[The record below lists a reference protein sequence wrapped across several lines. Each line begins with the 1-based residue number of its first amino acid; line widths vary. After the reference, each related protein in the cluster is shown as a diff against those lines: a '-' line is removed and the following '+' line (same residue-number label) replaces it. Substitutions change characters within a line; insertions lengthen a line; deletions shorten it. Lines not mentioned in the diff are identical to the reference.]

1 MLKNLFVSLILI
13 SSLSTLVSAQ
23 TTDAEKKEKEAKL
36 QEKAVAFLRETS
48 SEIMNLRTPENRIG
62 FNAELANLMWFHD
75 EKEARVMFNSVTND
89 FRQLVIQL
97 DAQINTVKFD
107 EENSE
112 MYSVPFLPNASQQA
126 QIYRKFSKAMGVRQS
141 IASALS
147 EHDAFLAYSFYNDT
161 ATAITNPKFRK
172 QVEERDKYFEMQ
184 LLQKVAEQD
193 AAKGLEFGRKSLAKG
208 VNNSHIELLKKIYDK
223 DADSGAAFGEEI
235 VRKLKSDNDGE
246 NIYLFSSILNLGLE
260 NRKAI
265 KDKPTQK
272 PIFSDQDL
280 RDTAETAAQNL
291 LKQGPETISAY
302 SGIIESIEKFSPSRA
317 IQLRQKMKTAV
328 ASNSNSGNQAIE
340 VSDSPPP
347 APRPNADKETLE
359 NLQNLDTKKLSD
371 EERAKAIAEAGKIIE
386 KIEDPNAK
394 MMALVGLATQIGKSG
409 DKETALQIMKQAEAF
424 VNTTPKNYIDY
435 MQMWMLA
442 SGYAQ
447 VDAEK
452 SFPILE
458 NTIYNLNDTISAFIK
473 VAEFIDTNGEIIEDG
488 EVQVG
493 SFGGGF
499 TRQLIGGL
507 GVSEPTI
514 RALADADFTRLRNV
528 SNKFDRTEVRI
539 LAKMLILRAVFGS
552 KTISDSDSEIIET
565 DSLN

>member
-13 SSLSTLVSAQ
+13 ISLSTLVSAQ
-23 TTDAEKKEKEAKL
+23 TTDAEKKEKDAKL
-36 QEKAVAFLRETS
+36 QENAVAFLRETS

-89 FRQLVIQL
+89 FRQLLIQL

-147 EHDAFLAYSFYNDT
+147 EHDALLAYSFYNDT

-172 QVEERDKYFEMQ
+172 QVEQRDQYFEMQ

-208 VNNSHIELLKKIYDK
+208 VNNSHIELLKKIYAK

-246 NIYLFSSILNLGLE
+246 NIYLFGSVLSLGLE
-260 NRKAI
+260 NRKAV
-265 KDKPTQK
+265 KEKPLQK

-280 RDTAETAAQNL
+280 RDIAERAAQIMLN
-291 LKQGPETISAY
+291 QGPETMSSY
-302 SGIIESIEKFSPSRA
+302 SGVIESIEKFSPSRA
-317 IQLRQKMKTAV
+317 AQIRQKMKTAI
-328 ASNSNSGNQAIE
+328 AANSNSGNQAIE
-340 VSDSPPP
+340 VSDSPPPP

-359 NLQNLDTKKLSD
+359 NLQNLDTKKLTD
-371 EERAKAIAEAGKIIE
+371 EERAKAIAEAGKMIE
-386 KIEDPNAK
+386 KIEDPTAK

-409 DKETALQIMKQAEAF
+409 DKETALQIMKQAESF
-424 VNTTPKNYIDY
+424 VSTTPKNYIDY

-499 TRQLIGGL
+499 TRQLISGL
-507 GVSEPTI
+507 GVSEPTLRCTCRRGFYAPQKCFQQI
-514 RALADADFTRLRNV
+514 RPHGSSHSGKNADLTCGLW
-528 SNKFDRTEVRI
+528 K
-539 LAKMLILRAVFGS
+539 
-552 KTISDSDSEIIET
+552 
-565 DSLN
+565 